1 MSAVG
6 YRYKAQRYLTRAR
19 QMSSSD
25 ARWTMI
31 ELATYWMRLA
41 ELAEHHKAVTQQQRH
56 IEADKDNSWCGA
68 AEAHD
73 TFRDQLVAVRDE
85 LTRAPPASPSR

>member
-41 ELAEHHKAVTQQQRH
+41 ELAEHHKAASQQQR
-56 IEADKDNSWCGA
+56 DNSWCGV

-73 TFRDQLVAVRDE
+73 SLRDQLVAVRDE